1 MREMGFVNW
10 LRDKINP
17 VIEEPE
23 ESFAEQE
30 ARAEAKLEDIYADSV
45 AQDADDALE
54 ALSEDQNDEMEEEE
68 VIDDIVAAI
77 DVGDVDATSLLD
89 DEIMEDFSD
98 IDMGDLEAENVDVFT
113 SDDHL
118 LQAFMDDDE
127 EGEDGFTVE
136 IINTEVLDDDF
147 EVLDKES
154 TASTEV
160 DDAKNLSKL
169 KVAELKEMCRE
180 RGLPVSG
187 KKTDLIERL
196 S

>member
-1 MREMGFVNW
+1 MGFVNW

>member
-89 DEIMEDFSD
+89 D
-98 IDMGDLEAENVDVFT
+98 
-113 SDDHL
+113 
-118 LQAFMDDDE
+118 
-127 EGEDGFTVE
+127 
-136 IINTEVLDDDF
+136 
-147 EVLDKES
+147 
-154 TASTEV
+154 
-160 DDAKNLSKL
+160 
-169 KVAELKEMCRE
+169 
-180 RGLPVSG
+180 
-187 KKTDLIERL
+187 
-196 S
+196 